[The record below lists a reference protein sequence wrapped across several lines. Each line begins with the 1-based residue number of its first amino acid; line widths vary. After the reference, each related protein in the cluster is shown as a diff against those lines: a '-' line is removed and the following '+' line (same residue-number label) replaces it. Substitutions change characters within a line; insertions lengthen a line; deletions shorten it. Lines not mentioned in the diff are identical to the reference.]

1 MLRGSEISAR
11 PLLHECGQR
20 AHIKLSTR
28 PMSHDM
34 FIRMADS
41 EADGQ
46 KALPADVDGSAAG
59 EGGDVGSTYGPL

>member
-46 KALPADVDGSAAG
+46 KALPADGDGSAAG
-59 EGGDVGSTYGPL
+59 EGGDVRSAYGPL

>member
-20 AHIKLSTR
+20 EHIKLSTR

-34 FIRMADS
+34 LIRMA

-46 KALPADVDGSAAG
+46 KALPADGDGSAAG
-59 EGGDVGSTYGPL
+59 EGGDVRSAYGPL